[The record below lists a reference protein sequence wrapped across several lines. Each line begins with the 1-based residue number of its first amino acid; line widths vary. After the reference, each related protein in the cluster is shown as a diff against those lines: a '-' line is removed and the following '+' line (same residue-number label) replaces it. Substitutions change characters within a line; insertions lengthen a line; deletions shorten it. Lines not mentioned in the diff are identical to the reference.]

1 MGMKK
6 MDRIPRVL
14 VAKIGLDGHT
24 RGAQVVA
31 YGLRDAGM
39 EVIYTGIR
47 QTPAGVARTAVEED
61 VDVIGISSMVG
72 AHQAITKKLRKELEA
87 LNATDIPVVLGGIIP
102 EEDYDQ
108 LRALGVAAI
117 FPPGSEVKEMV
128 QYINEIVDPSTSRS
142 VRVDTE
148 QRSLTPPSEKGT
160 GAVAGVKTSEW
171 VPEVPGTLA
180 GGNLE
185 DLHLL
190 GSRCEQC
197 GQIYFPSRRNCP
209 CCLDDRSIKQ
219 IPLSDQGVLQT
230 FVVASMA
237 PPGYSVPHAQGYIDL
252 SGDGPRIF
260 SLLIDYG
267 DGTSLKIGCKMV
279 LKIVRLGRDEENRV
293 IVGYRFRPLK
303 GDLT

>member
-1 MGMKK
+1 MKK
-6 MDRIPRVL
+6 RDRITRVL
-14 VAKIGLDGHT
+14 VAKIGLDGHS

-61 VDVIGISSMVG
+61 ADVIGISSMVG
-72 AHQAITKKLRKELEA
+72 AHLAITKKLRKELEA

-128 QYINEIVDPSTSRS
+128 QYINEIVNPSTPRP
-142 VRVDTE
+142 VRVDPE
-148 QRSLTPPSEKGT
+148 QPPLPPPSGT
-160 GAVAGVKTSEW
+160 GTGVAEWIKTSEW

-180 GGNLE
+180 GRNLD

-197 GQIYFPSRRNCP
+197 GQIYFPSRKNCP
-209 CCLDDRSIKQ
+209 RCLDDRSIKQ
-219 IPLSDQGVLQT
+219 VPLSDQGVLQT

-237 PPGYSVPHAQGYIDL
+237 PPGYSVPHVQAYIDL

-260 SLLIDYG
+260 SLLTDYG
-267 DGTSLKIGCKMV
+267 DGTSLKIGCKMA
-279 LKIVRLGRDEENRV
+279 LKIVRAGSDEKNRV

-303 GDLT
+303 AKLT

>member
-1 MGMKK
+1 
-6 MDRIPRVL
+6 
-14 VAKIGLDGHT
+14 
-24 RGAQVVA
+24 
-31 YGLRDAGM
+31 M

-47 QTPAGVARTAVEED
+47 QTPAAVAKTAVEES

-72 AHQAITKKLRKELEA
+72 AHLAITKKLRKELEA

-128 QYINEIVDPSTSRS
+128 QYINDV
-142 VRVDTE
+142 
-148 QRSLTPPSEKGT
+148 
-160 GAVAGVKTSEW
+160 VKVNAW
-171 VPEVPGTLA
+171 VSEVPGTLT
-180 GGNLE
+180 GRSVDE
-185 DLHLL
+185 LHLM
-190 GSRCEQC
+190 GSRCGQC

-209 CCLDDRSIKQ
+209 HCLDERSVKQ
-219 IPLSDQGVLQT
+219 IPLTDHGTLQT
-230 FVVASMA
+230 FVVANMA

-252 SGDGPRIF
+252 SEDGPRIF
-260 SLLIDYG
+260 SLLTDYG

-303 GDLT
+303 DI